1 MRRDSPA
8 FRPCHVFGVLR
19 YRAGLACCE
28 AHLPIT
34 HPMNTRLARVAPLQ
48 LGKVMAVLYGSI
60 SLIFVPFI
68 LIISMVASKAG
79 DSHFPML
86 FVIFIPII
94 YAVAGFIGGLLV
106 AAIYNVIAGWTGGV
120 HFTIEDAPAD

>member
-1 MRRDSPA
+1 
-8 FRPCHVFGVLR
+8 
-19 YRAGLACCE
+19 
-28 AHLPIT
+28 
-34 HPMNTRLARVAPLQ
+34 MNKRLTRVAPLQ

-94 YAVAGFIGGLLV
+94 YAAAGFIGGLLV

>member
-1 MRRDSPA
+1 
-8 FRPCHVFGVLR
+8 
-19 YRAGLACCE
+19 
-28 AHLPIT
+28 
-34 HPMNTRLARVAPLQ
+34 MNKRLTRVAPLQ